1 MASSLS
7 NLAGNFAEKI
17 HKIKCKYRHDSNKC
31 KTYGI
36 KYKDCEYCVELT
48 KVKVDLIE

>member
-17 HKIKCKYRHDSNKC
+17 HKIKCKYRQDSNKC
-31 KTYGI
+31 EIYGI
-36 KYKDCEYCVELT
+36 KYNDCECCVEYT
-48 KVKVDLIE
+48 KVKDVLIE